1 MKSLTRTSLS
11 FLSSIIISLSLF
23 YLMSVLISGGTAP
36 KKSDDGENF
45 IEFVRIQRPTN
56 TEVKKRELPKKEEP
70 VKQESIKET
79 FAANTQNEVVPN
91 RAMPTFDTPKMDI
104 PLASGP
110 GGIAVNGGGT
120 GSGGMKA
127 SGDHSETPLV
137 RVDPMFPPEAAM
149 KGIEKGWVR
158 VQFNINTDGSVI
170 NVRIIESSHRDVFD
184 MSAKKAILKWR
195 YRPKLID
202 GKPIVSGAQ
211 KVQLDFLNE

>member
-1 MKSLTRTSLS
+1 MKSLTRTTLSLFGS
-11 FLSSIIISLSLF
+11 GFISLSLF

-70 VKQESIKET
+70 VKQESMKET

-104 PLASGP
+104 PLANGP

-170 NVRIIESSHRDVFD
+170 NVRIIESSHREVFD
-184 MSAKKAILKWR
+184 MAAKKAILKWR